1 MIQCWEYRAEDR
13 PTFKKVLGKISNY
26 VEGIAGYLEVNFN
39 PFKERGSTSA
49 VQVEEEREEDM
60 SDSDVEIHVYPSSSL
75 TI

>member
-1 MIQCWEYRAEDR
+1 MLQCWEYEPKDR
-13 PTFKKVLGKISNY
+13 PSFRKMHEKVSNY

-39 PFKERGSTSA
+39 PFKGRGSTSA
-49 VQVEEEREEDM
+49 VQVEEEKEEDM